1 MLWQS
6 TVNDNTAYA
15 QRSWHVANG
24 NNSSSSSCRRGEP
37 ISHSALVLALYRP
50 VCVAFNLVAAVQLWK
65 RGQLLV
71 HQLLPQIQTEIVQ
84 KFSSLRQQ
92 SGRLVLNPE
101 GRSKL
106 QQVEQSPAL
115 LTTFLCHLPRF
126 AIPFPFWQNDTRS
139 VCLRV
144 CAVGVKTCLQ
154 LCVGCSFEY
163 FSCLCGCI
171 YFWVLGR
178 HGEGMKAEEAVK
190 EGRGWETMGFGRGHS
205 KQASCQCLCHRKFC
219 FHMWLTS
226 SS

>member
-1 MLWQS
+1 MHNAADMLPM
-6 TVNDNTAYA
+6 A
-15 QRSWHVANG
+15 
-24 NNSSSSSCRRGEP
+24 SSSCRRGEP

-144 CAVGVKTCLQ
+144 CG
-154 LCVGCSFEY
+154 
-163 FSCLCGCI
+163 
-171 YFWVLGR
+171 
-178 HGEGMKAEEAVK
+178 GEHEC
-190 EGRGWETMGFGRGHS
+190 GRGEDMLTALR
-205 KQASCQCLCHRKFC
+205 
-219 FHMWLTS
+219 WLFI
-226 SS
+226 